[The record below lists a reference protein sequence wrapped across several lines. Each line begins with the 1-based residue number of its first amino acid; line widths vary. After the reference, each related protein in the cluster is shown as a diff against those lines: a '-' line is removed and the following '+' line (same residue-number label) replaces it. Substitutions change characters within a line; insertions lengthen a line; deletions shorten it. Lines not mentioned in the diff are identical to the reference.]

1 MHMHSNFW
9 IITPDTFWIIIISI
23 TFWLT
28 AKGIVMD
35 MFSRSM
41 TRTAVTSFIC
51 VMAILV
57 LPAGI
62 MNSYVGTTDWIP
74 GYMTSFKVLFPL
86 ASAPGDI
93 LVNLYEAI
101 R

>member
-1 MHMHSNFW
+1 MYSNFW

-57 LPAGI
+57 VPACI
-62 MNSYVGTTDWIP
+62 VDSYVGSTDWIP

-86 ASAPGDI
+86 ACAPGDI